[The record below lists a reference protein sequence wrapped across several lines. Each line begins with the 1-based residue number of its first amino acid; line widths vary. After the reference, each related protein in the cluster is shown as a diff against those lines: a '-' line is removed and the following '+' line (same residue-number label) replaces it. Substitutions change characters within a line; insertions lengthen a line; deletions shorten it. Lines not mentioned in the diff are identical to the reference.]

1 MFARHHRL
9 GDEKFKVD
17 IDFSIASIIYSRAA
31 PQRLKPSANNQK
43 TLFQHQQPALRSK
56 KRAIKKQFSETK
68 ENKRVKNL
76 LLCFA
81 QFNKIA
87 RKNLCFCHIYIA
99 LQQQDMQNSIY
110 KTGLLCLLIIFYF
123 KRLLGAHTKYYQI
136 CHWRSAFVVCKSSE
150 MASILAKTIK

>member
-31 PQRLKPSANNQK
+31 PQRLKPSANTQK
-43 TLFQHQQPALRSK
+43 HFSTPAACVAFE

-123 KRLLGAHTKYYQI
+123 KRVLGAHTKYYQI
-136 CHWRSAFVVCKSSE
+136 CHWRSSFVVCKSSE